1 MLWCIKESYVKCI
14 GTGMGDEAFEKGFKD
29 LKREN
34 IGEGH
39 FTYYG
44 YYFSVFDMGTHCV
57 VICANEFIEK
67 NIYRR

>member
-1 MLWCIKESYVKCI
+1 
-14 GTGMGDEAFEKGFKD
+14 MGDEAFEKGFKD

-34 IGEGH
+34 IAEGH